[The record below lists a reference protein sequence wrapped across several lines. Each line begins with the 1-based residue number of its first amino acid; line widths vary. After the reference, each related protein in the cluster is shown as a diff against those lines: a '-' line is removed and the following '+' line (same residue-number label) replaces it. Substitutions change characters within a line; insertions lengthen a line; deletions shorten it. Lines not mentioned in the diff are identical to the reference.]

1 MSTLVLGIQLK
12 INQKNKKMKN
22 VLFVVFAVL
31 FVQVAT
37 AQEKK
42 AKFETVVIQT
52 SAECGDCEE
61 RIENLLNYTKG
72 VKFSELDVESKK
84 LTVKFQPAKI
94 SLEAIKKK
102 LAELGYDADEMKANP
117 EAQQKLPS
125 CCQPGGMKH

>member
-1 MSTLVLGIQLK
+1 MLVLGIQLNV
-12 INQKNKKMKN
+12 NQKNKKMKN
-22 VLFVVFAVL
+22 VLMMVFAIM
-31 FVQVAT
+31 FVQVVN

-42 AKFETVVIQT
+42 AKYETVVILT

-61 RIENLLNYTKG
+61 RIANAMNYTKG
-72 VKFSELDVESKK
+72 VKYAELDIESKK

-94 SLEAIKKK
+94 SLETIKLK
-102 LAELGYDADEMKANP
+102 LVELGYDADELKANP

>member
-1 MSTLVLGIQLK
+1 MVVLGIQLK

-22 VLFVVFAVL
+22 VIMIVFAVM
-31 FVQVAT
+31 FVQFAN

-42 AKFETVVIQT
+42 AKYETVVIQT
-52 SAECGDCEE
+52 SAECGDCQE
-61 RIENLLNYTKG
+61 RIANMLNYTKG
-72 VKFSELDVESKK
+72 VKYSELDIESKK

-94 SLEAIKKK
+94 SLETIKQK
-102 LAELGYDADEMKANP
+102 LVELGYDADEMKANP

>member
-1 MSTLVLGIQLK
+1 MLVLGIQLK

-22 VLFVVFAVL
+22 VIMIVFAL
-31 FVQVAT
+31 MFVQFAN

-42 AKFETVVIQT
+42 AKYETVVIQT
-52 SAECGDCEE
+52 SAECGDCQE
-61 RIENLLNYTKG
+61 RIANMLNYTKG
-72 VKFSELDVESKK
+72 VKFSELDIESKK

-94 SLEAIKKK
+94 SLETIKQK
-102 LAELGYDADEMKANP
+102 LVELGYDADEMKANP

>member
-1 MSTLVLGIQLK
+1 MSTLVFDIQLK

-31 FVQVAT
+31 FIQVAR

-42 AKFETVVIQT
+42 AKFETVVIRT

-61 RIENLLNYTKG
+61 RIANMLNYTKG
-72 VKFSELDVESKK
+72 VKFSELDVESKM

-94 SLEAIKKK
+94 ALETIKQK
-102 LAELGYDADEMKANP
+102 LVELGYDADEMKANP

-125 CCQPGGMKH
+125 CCQPGGKKH

>member
-1 MSTLVLGIQLK
+1 MLVLGIQLK

-22 VLFVVFAVL
+22 VLLMVFAVM
-31 FVQVAT
+31 FIQFAN

-42 AKFETVVIQT
+42 AKYETVVIQT

-61 RIENLLNYTKG
+61 RIANMLNYTKG
-72 VKFSELDVESKK
+72 VKFSELDIESKK

-94 SLEAIKKK
+94 SLETIKQK
-102 LAELGYDADEMKANP
+102 LVELGYDADEMKANP

>member
-1 MSTLVLGIQLK
+1 
-12 INQKNKKMKN
+12 MKN
-22 VLFVVFAVL
+22 VVMIVFTVL
-31 FVQVAT
+31 FVQLVN

-42 AKFETVVIQT
+42 AKYEIAVIQT

-61 RIENLLNYTKG
+61 RISNMLNYTKG
-72 VKFSELDVESKK
+72 VKFAELDIESKK

-94 SLEAIKKK
+94 SLDAIKQK
-102 LAELGYDADEMKANP
+102 LVELGYDADELKANP

>member
-1 MSTLVLGIQLK
+1 MLVLGIQLK

-22 VLFVVFAVL
+22 VLFAVFALL

-72 VKFSELDVESKK
+72 VKFSELEVESKK

-102 LAELGYDADEMKANP
+102 LVELGYDADEMKANP

>member
-1 MSTLVLGIQLK
+1 
-12 INQKNKKMKN
+12 MKN
-22 VLFVVFAVL
+22 VLFALFALV

-42 AKFETVVIQT
+42 AKYERVEIQT
-52 SAECGDCEE
+52 TAECGDCKE
-61 RIENLLNYTKG
+61 RIEGLLNYTKG
-72 VKFSELDVESKK
+72 VKFAELDVESKV

-94 SLEAIKKK
+94 ALETIKQK
-102 LAELGYDADEMKANP
+102 LVALGYDADEMKANP

>member
-1 MSTLVLGIQLK
+1 MQGLGILLK
-12 INQKNKKMKN
+12 IKQKNKKMKN
-22 VLFVVFAVL
+22 VLMMVFAIM
-31 FVQVAT
+31 FVQVVN

-42 AKFETVVIQT
+42 AKYETVVIQT

-61 RIENLLNYTKG
+61 RIANAMNYTKG
-72 VKFSELDVESKK
+72 VKYAELDIESKK

-94 SLEAIKKK
+94 SLETIKLK
-102 LAELGYDADEMKANP
+102 LVELGYDADELKANP

>member
-1 MSTLVLGIQLK
+1 MLVLGIQLK
-12 INQKNKKMKN
+12 INQINKNMKN
-22 VLFVVFAVL
+22 VIMIVFAVM
-31 FVQVAT
+31 FVQFAN

-42 AKFETVVIQT
+42 AKYETVVIQT

-61 RIENLLNYTKG
+61 RIANMLNYTKG
-72 VKFSELDVESKK
+72 VKFSELDIESKK

-94 SLEAIKKK
+94 SLETIKQK
-102 LAELGYDADEMKANP
+102 LVELGYDADEMKANP

>member
-1 MSTLVLGIQLK
+1 MLVLGIQLK
-12 INQKNKKMKN
+12 TNQKNRKMKN
-22 VLFVVFAVL
+22 VLMMVFAVM
-31 FVQVAT
+31 FIQFAN

-42 AKFETVVIQT
+42 AKYETVVIQT

-61 RIENLLNYTKG
+61 RIANMLNYTKG
-72 VKFSELDVESKK
+72 VKFSELDIESKK

-94 SLEAIKKK
+94 SLETIKQK
-102 LAELGYDADEMKANP
+102 LVELGYDADEMKANP

>member
-1 MSTLVLGIQLK
+1 MLVLGIQLK

-22 VLFVVFAVL
+22 VIMIVFAVM
-31 FVQVAT
+31 FVQCAN

-42 AKFETVVIQT
+42 AKYETVVIQT
-52 SAECGDCEE
+52 SAECGDCQE
-61 RIENLLNYTKG
+61 RIANMLNYTKG
-72 VKFSELDVESKK
+72 VKFSELDIESKK

-94 SLEAIKKK
+94 SLETIKQK
-102 LAELGYDADEMKANP
+102 LVELGYDADEMKANP

>member
-1 MSTLVLGIQLK
+1 MSTLVFDIQLK
-12 INQKNKKMKN
+12 TNQKNKKMKN
-22 VLFVVFAVL
+22 VLMMVFAVM
-31 FVQVAT
+31 FIQFAN

-42 AKFETVVIQT
+42 AKYETVVIQT

-61 RIENLLNYTKG
+61 RIANMLNYTKG
-72 VKFSELDVESKK
+72 VKFSELDIESKK

-94 SLEAIKKK
+94 SLETIKQK
-102 LAELGYDADEMKANP
+102 LVELGYDADEMKANP

>member
-1 MSTLVLGIQLK
+1 MLVLGIQLK

-22 VLFVVFAVL
+22 VIMIVFAVM
-31 FVQVAT
+31 FVQFAN

-42 AKFETVVIQT
+42 AKYETVVIQT
-52 SAECGDCEE
+52 SAECGDCQE
-61 RIENLLNYTKG
+61 RIANMLNYTKG
-72 VKFSELDVESKK
+72 VKFSELDIESKK

-94 SLEAIKKK
+94 SLETIKQK
-102 LAELGYDADEMKANP
+102 LVELGYDADEMKANP